1 MMNKK
6 QQQFSFSGRIKS
18 IKTAISGII
27 IVIKEEHN
35 AWIHIIATLLVI
47 LITSQINITAVEIGL
62 IIFAIGLVWT
72 SETLNSAIEAL
83 ANEVNSEY
91 SAGIKKTKDI
101 AAGAV
106 LISSLTAL
114 GIGLVVLLP
123 KL

>member
-18 IKTAISGII
+18 IKAAISGII
-27 IVIKEEHN
+27 IVVKEEHN
-35 AWIHIIATLLVI
+35 AWIHIIATLLFI
-47 LITSQINITAVEIGL
+47 LITSQLNITAVEVGL

-83 ANEVNSEY
+83 ANEVNREY
-91 SAGIKKTKDI
+91 SEGIKKTKDI

-114 GIGLVVLLP
+114 GIGFVVLLP

>member
-47 LITSQINITAVEIGL
+47 LITSQLNITAVEVGL